1 MDYRGWAILAC
12 AIAAPLADLSCQ
24 TPIDTLALKAHTY
37 FLAHD
42 RLAGRATGSD
52 GAALAA
58 LYLASQCRALS
69 LLPADSEYA
78 QSVALEEATVGP
90 GTTATVSLPDGP
102 LAFRYPS
109 DFTPSVGTRATLVNF
124 GGPAVYVG
132 AADQLDSLAFEELQL
147 QGSVALVLGPR
158 VSVESMVV
166 LRSRGVVG
174 VILLAPD
181 SSTYSLYQRS
191 RGRARLYHADETV
204 RSSFIPPLPTVI
216 AGPRMSYAAMRGTP
230 LDRDGQPVPGPLTST
245 VSVELDLDR
254 RSIRADNVVCVLPGT
269 DASAA
274 DTAIALSAHYDHL
287 GVVPGVPSGDSIY
300 NGFSDNAA
308 GVAALLAIAKALT
321 SESAPPVRNSILF
334 LFFVGEER
342 GLLGSDFYAA
352 HPTWP
357 LTKIKALINIDA
369 GAPPGRPGWRVVTS
383 PPRANSDYYPFV
395 REGVPGVFIVPGPD
409 PYEGLSADSS
419 TALRKRWDFYHH
431 PSDEWSEAFPFVGL
445 QRYAEYAYL
454 LARALDRTPRSSLNR

>member
-132 AADQLDSLAFEELQL
+132 AADQLDSLA
-147 QGSVALVLGPR
+147 GASTSG
-158 VSVESMVV
+158 
-166 LRSRGVVG
+166 LRR
-174 VILLAPD
+174 
-181 SSTYSLYQRS
+181 
-191 RGRARLYHADETV
+191 
-204 RSSFIPPLPTVI
+204 
-216 AGPRMSYAAMRGTP
+216 
-230 LDRDGQPVPGPLTST
+230 
-245 VSVELDLDR
+245 
-254 RSIRADNVVCVLPGT
+254 
-269 DASAA
+269 
-274 DTAIALSAHYDHL
+274 
-287 GVVPGVPSGDSIY
+287 PGVRTSRQCRVHGCAAVAWGCWRDPS
-300 NGFSDNAA
+300 
-308 GVAALLAIAKALT
+308 
-321 SESAPPVRNSILF
+321 
-334 LFFVGEER
+334 
-342 GLLGSDFYAA
+342 
-352 HPTWP
+352 
-357 LTKIKALINIDA
+357 
-369 GAPPGRPGWRVVTS
+369 RPR
-383 PPRANSDYYPFV
+383 F
-395 REGVPGVFIVPGPD
+395 
-409 PYEGLSADSS
+409 
-419 TALRKRWDFYHH
+419 
-431 PSDEWSEAFPFVGL
+431 
-445 QRYAEYAYL
+445 
-454 LARALDRTPRSSLNR
+454 

>member
-1 MDYRGWAILAC
+1 
-12 AIAAPLADLSCQ
+12 
-24 TPIDTLALKAHTY
+24 
-37 FLAHD
+37 
-42 RLAGRATGSD
+42 
-52 GAALAA
+52 
-58 LYLASQCRALS
+58 
-69 LLPADSEYA
+69 
-78 QSVALEEATVGP
+78 
-90 GTTATVSLPDGP
+90 
-102 LAFRYPS
+102 
-109 DFTPSVGTRATLVNF
+109 
-124 GGPAVYVG
+124 
-132 AADQLDSLAFEELQL
+132 
-147 QGSVALVLGPR
+147 
-158 VSVESMVV
+158 
-166 LRSRGVVG
+166 
-174 VILLAPD
+174 
-181 SSTYSLYQRS
+181 
-191 RGRARLYHADETV
+191 
-204 RSSFIPPLPTVI
+204 
-216 AGPRMSYAAMRGTP
+216 MSYAAMRGTP